1 MYVQLKLNA
10 MIRKSIFTL
19 MLMAI
24 FGYVSAQSLQFEY
37 NGTIYQDGS
46 TIVCNTEEYGEFIQ
60 YFQVRNLDNVDHNVM
75 LEKEVAQD
83 LEGVMNYFC
92 WGSCYLPET
101 VITPRPVA
109 IPANSLSE
117 DELSV
122 HAMFDDFVFGYIIV
136 KYSIYDEA
144 TPNDRVTVA
153 VKFHKSG
160 EGVNE
165 NASIQLGQAYPNP
178 ASSMVHFDYENAN
191 NATAV
196 IYNLLGQEV
205 MHQELNA
212 IQGKLSISVADL
224 QDGIYFCN
232 LTRNGQTMRTVK
244 FVVKK

>member
-1 MYVQLKLNA
+1 

-19 MLMAI
+19 LLMAI

-46 TIVCNTEEYGEFIQ
+46 TIVCDTEEYGEFIQ
-60 YFQVRNLDNVDHNVM
+60 YFQVRNLDNVDHNVL

-101 VITPRPVA
+101 VVSPRPVTV
-109 IPANSLSE
+109 PANTLSE
-117 DELSV
+117 EELSV
-122 HAMFDDFVFGYIIV
+122 HAMFDEFVFGYIIV

-153 VKFHKSG
+153 VKFLKSG

-165 NASIQLGQAYPNP
+165 NAAIQLGQAYPNP
-178 ASSMVHFDYENAN
+178 ASSMVHFDYENAD

-196 IYNLLGQEV
+196 VYNLVGQEV
-205 MHQELNA
+205 LRQELNA

-232 LTRNGQTMRTVK
+232 LTRNGQALKTVK

>member
-1 MYVQLKLNA
+1 

-19 MLMAI
+19 LLMAI

-46 TIVCNTEEYGEFIQ
+46 TIVCDTEEYGEFIQ
-60 YFQVRNLDNVDHNVM
+60 YFQVRNLDNVDHNVL

-101 VITPRPVA
+101 VVSPRPVTV
-109 IPANSLSE
+109 PANTLSE
-117 DELSV
+117 EELSV
-122 HAMFDDFVFGYIIV
+122 HAMFDEFVFGYIIV

-153 VKFHKSG
+153 VKFLKSG

-165 NASIQLGQAYPNP
+165 NAAIQLGQADPNP
-178 ASSMVHFDYENAN
+178 ASSMVHFDYENAD

-196 IYNLLGQEV
+196 VYNLVGQEV
-205 MHQELNA
+205 LRQELNA

-232 LTRNGQTMRTVK
+232 LTRNGQALKTVK